1 MGNIFYAL
9 LTEYWPFE
17 GMEETK
23 AQKQIVSGERP
34 PVDEELLNSKDSAG
48 AALSEAMR
56 MCWEQDPVAR
66 ASANDVRAYLD
77 AEVAKQKRNT

>member
-17 GMEETK
+17 GLEEKK
-23 AQKQIVSGERP
+23 AQEKIMSGERP
-34 PVDEELLNSKDSAG
+34 RVDETILEDSADI
-48 AALSEAMR
+48 AIDKAMR
-56 MCWEQDPVAR
+56 MCWEQDPIAR

-77 AEVAKQKRNT
+77 SELAKHRSDT